1 LVTEIFW
8 GSDSVRAELRGPFRV
23 FDKDGTD
30 RTPKGG
36 KERALLA
43 LLLLA
48 PGQKRTRAWVQSKL
62 WSDRS
67 AEQASVS
74 CRQALANVRK
84 ALGPLS
90 DNLNSDR
97 TALWLDPKADISRPT
112 DAGDAE
118 LLDDLDVRD
127 PEFDSWLRDVR
138 QRQHGE
144 DGHRRAHAAED
155 RSTKPVV
162 DIHYS
167 DMEQTAKGRF
177 LARSLA
183 LMVADELSLAGDI
196 EVRISLTD
204 EAGKPE
210 DEADASVVVET
221 LGEAETWYVLVRA
234 YGRGGHRCLWTG
246 RLRLPM
252 RMEAIWDAFETTHL
266 VTRAVSAVTEQIALS
281 SKLTPFAAIQ
291 RAVRRVYDFDR
302 TGLESA
308 ETLLRTA
315 QQGDASGLALAWRG
329 FVRLTAALEFRDS
342 SAELRDEAVDFCGEA
357 IDLAPRHPVVLA
369 LASQVQMKL
378 NADYELGHHLAL
390 RGVGE
395 SDRNPYALHALSQ
408 ALFFRGEM
416 DKGHRIAD
424 QARHAAAGMP
434 NSFSWDMQCCL
445 SALGLGLYDDAIEQ
459 ATASNRKMPTYR
471 PALRY
476 LVALHLLQG
485 SIERARHYAARLKVL
500 EPDFSPRLLLSPV
513 YPVDTFRA
521 LGLVETI
528 RDTVRQLESVPS

>member
-1 LVTEIFW
+1 
-8 GSDSVRAELRGPFRV
+8 VRAELRGPFRV

-67 AEQASVS
+67 GEQASVS

-90 DNLNSDR
+90 DNLKSDR
-97 TALWLDPKADISRPT
+97 MALWLEPT
-112 DAGDAE
+112 AEMASQSGAGDAE
-118 LLDDLDVRD
+118 MLDDLDVRD
-127 PEFDSWLRDVR
+127 PEFDAWLRDVR
-138 QRQHGE
+138 QRQ
-144 DGHRRAHAAED
+144 DSQYLPADTFPAAVKGG
-155 RSTKPVV
+155 KPVV

-167 DMEQTAKGRF
+167 DMEETAKGRF

-183 LMVADELSLAGDI
+183 LMLADELSLAGDI
-196 EVRISLTD
+196 DVRIGLSA
-204 EAGKPE
+204 EGQKP
-210 DEADASVVVET
+210 DGDGDASIIVET

-234 YGRGGHRCLWTG
+234 YGRGGNRCIWTG

-302 TGLESA
+302 AGLESA

-315 QQGDASGLALAWRG
+315 QHGDASGLALAWRG
-329 FVRLTAALEFRDS
+329 FVRLTSALEFRDT
-342 SAELRDEAVDFCGEA
+342 SADLRDEAVQFSESA
-357 IDLAPRHPVVLA
+357 VDLAPRHPVVLA

-378 NADYELGHHLAL
+378 NGDYELGHHLAL
-390 RGVGE
+390 RGVEE
-395 SDRNPYALHALSQ
+395 SDRNPYALDAFSQ

-416 DKGHRIAD
+416 DKGHKVAD
-424 QARHAAAGMP
+424 QARHSAAGMS

-445 SALGLGLYDDAIEQ
+445 SALGVGLYDEALTQ
-459 ATASNRKMPTYR
+459 ALASNRKMPTYR

-476 LVALHLLQG
+476 LVALNLLLG
-485 SIERARHYAARLKVL
+485 SFERARHFTARLRVL
-500 EPDFSPRLLLSPV
+500 EPDFSPRLLLSPI
-513 YPVDTFRA
+513 YPVETFRA
-521 LGLVETI
+521 LGLVERI
-528 RDTVRQLESVPS
+528 RDAVSQLETAAS

>member
-1 LVTEIFW
+1 M
-8 GSDSVRAELRGPFRV
+8 RAELRGPFRV
-23 FDKDGTD
+23 SDKDGTD

-48 PGQKRTRAWVQSKL
+48 PGQKRTRIWVQSKL

-84 ALGPLS
+84 ALGSLS
-90 DNLNSDR
+90 ENLKSDR
-97 TALWLDPKADISRPT
+97 TALWLEPKAEIAQSS
-112 DAGDAE
+112 DAQDAE
-118 LLDDLDVRD
+118 MLDDLDVRD
-127 PEFDSWLRDVR
+127 PEFDSWLRDIR
-138 QRQHGE
+138 MQTQQSG
-144 DGHRRAHAAED
+144 DGHQAATEA
-155 RSTKPVV
+155 RGTKPVV

-167 DMEQTAKGRF
+167 DMEETAKGRF

-196 EVRISLTD
+196 DVRISLTAD
-204 EAGKPE
+204 GQQG
-210 DEADASVVVET
+210 DGDADASVVVET
-221 LGEAETWYVLVRA
+221 LGESETWYVLVRT

-252 RMEAIWDAFETTHL
+252 RMDAIWDAYETTHL
-266 VTRAVSAVTEQIALS
+266 VTRAVSSVTEQIALS

-329 FVRLTAALEFRDS
+329 FVRLTSALEFRDAS
-342 SAELRDEAVDFCGEA
+342 TELRDEAVEFCGEA

-378 NADYELGHHLAL
+378 NADYELGHHLAQ
-390 RGVGE
+390 RGVDE
-395 SDRNPYALHALSQ
+395 SDRNPYALDALSQ

-445 SALGLGLYDDAIEQ
+445 SALGLGLYDDALAQ
-459 ATASNRKMPTYR
+459 AMASNRKMPTYR

-476 LVALHLLQG
+476 LVALHLLLG
-485 SIERARHYAARLKVL
+485 SIERARHFAARLKVL
-500 EPDFSPRLLLSPV
+500 EPDFSPRLLLSPI
-513 YPVDTFRA
+513 YPVDTFRT
-521 LGLVETI
+521 LGLVEKI
-528 RDTVRQLESVPS
+528 RDNVRQLESAPT